1 MGGALDDAIA
11 VLGNRSGMGRNRVP
25 CRVDVLSD
33 GASMKLKLTLTHD
46 EWADLIR
53 AADSNRARVT
63 MPRAMLDKLLKDHSA
78 LIAHHKGEVIE

>member
-1 MGGALDDAIA
+1 
-11 VLGNRSGMGRNRVP
+11 
-25 CRVDVLSD
+25 
-33 GASMKLKLTLTHD
+33 MKLKLTLTHD